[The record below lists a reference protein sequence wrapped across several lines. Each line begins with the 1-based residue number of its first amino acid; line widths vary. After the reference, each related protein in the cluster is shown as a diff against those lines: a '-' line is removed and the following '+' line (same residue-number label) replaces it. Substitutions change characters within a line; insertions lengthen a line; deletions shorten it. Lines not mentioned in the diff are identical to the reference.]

1 MKKTLLI
8 LLTLTLTLPLFACG
22 GSPDLE
28 APTDTAVEEA
38 TEAVV
43 EPTQAPE
50 PTEITT
56 DLVSSVGE
64 IVGTWIAAA
73 DLGNFII
80 IISEDGMFRV
90 ATSSEDLERGSTES
104 WKLTFDESGQIS
116 ATGYAL
122 CLGETGS
129 YLANLN
135 PDGTLKFSTITD
147 SCTNRIR
154 RMDRSLPGR
163 LTPYNLIYYPVK

>member
-1 MKKTLLI
+1 MKKTVLILLI
-8 LLTLTLTLPLFACG
+8 LLFTIPLYACG
-22 GSPDLE
+22 ASPE
-28 APTDTAVEEA
+28 PATPSDTAVEEDLA
-38 TEAVV
+38 AVE
-43 EPTQAPE
+43 EPTPEPE

-56 DLVSSVGE
+56 DLVTSVDE
-64 IVGTWIAAA
+64 IVGTWLAAA

-80 IISEDGMFRV
+80 IISEDGMLRV
-90 ATSSEDLERGSTES
+90 ATSSEELEKGSTES
-104 WKLTFDESGQIS
+104 WKLTFDETAQIS

-129 YLANLN
+129 YLATLS
-135 PDGTLKFSTITD
+135 PDGTLKFSTISD

-163 LTPYNLIYYPVK
+163 LTPYNLIYHPVE